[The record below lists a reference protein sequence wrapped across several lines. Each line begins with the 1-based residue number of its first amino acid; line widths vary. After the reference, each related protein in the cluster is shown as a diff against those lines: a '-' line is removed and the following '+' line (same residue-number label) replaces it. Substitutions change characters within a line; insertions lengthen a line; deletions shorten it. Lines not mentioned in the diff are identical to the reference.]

1 MDIIRQVIK
10 SLGFFDA
17 QSNRSNSFI
26 SSPSWGIL
34 NENWYKIIIQKLEE
48 LDIQKLE
55 EIDTHSVI
63 PEYDYPQC
71 NRPKDYYAWIKETED
86 SAEQKV

>member
-1 MDIIRQVIK
+1 MDIIRQAIK
-10 SLGFFDA
+10 SLGIFDA
-17 QSNRSNSFI
+17 QSNLI
-26 SSPSWGIL
+26 PSWGIL
-34 NENWYKIIIQKLEE
+34 NENWYKIIIQKLEDIQQLEE
-48 LDIQKLE
+48 LD
-55 EIDTHSVI
+55 SVI

>member
-1 MDIIRQVIK
+1 MDTIRQAI
-10 SLGFFDA
+10 
-17 QSNRSNSFI
+17 
-26 SSPSWGIL
+26 
-34 NENWYKIIIQKLEE
+34 KIIIQKLEE
-48 LDIQKLE
+48 IESGSLTP
-55 EIDTHSVI
+55 EIA